1 MVEQGQRAKAARGV
15 LFMEREGERRRL
27 VTRLAGRQAIVSH
40 SRATSNNL
48 QQKPRRTESKEERER
63 ERERDKWKVSEKTKN
78 Q

>member
-15 LFMEREGERRRL
+15 LFMEREGERRRI

-48 QQKPRRTESKEERER
+48 QQKPRRTERKEERER
-63 ERERDKWKVSEKTKN
+63 ERQVESQRKKTKN